1 MEVICHGRRST
12 YAEAARAAAPQAVQV
27 ADTWH
32 LWNTSDS
39 SCGEDRARTLQMPSA
54 RVRRYGPASSEAEP
68 PLAPDGTKD
77 VNGCPRRIVAGIRER
92 RQAVNELLSYG
103 CPLRGISRDLQLDY
117 HTVRRHARTPDVD
130 DLLVKVTSRRTLL
143 DDLLQAVH
151 LQAAR

>member
-27 ADTWH
+27 ADAWH

-39 SCGEDRARTLQMPSA
+39 SCAEDRARTLQMPSV

-92 RQAVNELLSYG
+92 RQAANELLSHG

-151 LQAAR
+151 LQAVR